1 VQGVRRIVAGNARH
15 LEANPAAGGGVIE
28 HGKDVLSAP
37 DFGDAFDQVGAR
49 RPRRRTRRPLAAPF
63 PMTDRLTISLRAV
76 SVRRGDKWVLRDISW
91 LLRPGQRWALVG
103 DNGAGKTQLL
113 KLLSG
118 DVWPTPGGPKSSGG
132 RARFKNGERSYQAGG
147 LAIDLIDAK
156 RRVAYVG
163 AEQQD
168 KYARYGWNLR
178 VRDLVATGLH
188 RTDLLLLPVT
198 APQARRV
205 AVVLRAYGLQRHAG
219 RKFLSLS
226 YGQQRLALL
235 ARALVQ
241 DPDWLLLDELYN
253 GLDANY
259 RRRIDT
265 ALEAAARSGRSW
277 VATAH
282 RAVDVPQGTRHML
295 ELRAGHVHAVKDI
308 GAPDL
313 ERLTERAGESPSD
326 PARTNKAVGT
336 RRSESPRHVAAT
348 RAPVLVRLSQAAV
361 YVDYRP
367 VLRDL
372 DWQLR
377 SGEHWAIYGANG
389 AGKTSF
395 LKLLYGDLSPAL
407 GGSIERAGF
416 PPGTPIAEWKQQVGY
431 VSPELQSDYAINV
444 SVLDLVASGRYASI
458 GLVEELTARDRRV
471 AGDWLRFFGL
481 FSVAKRRP
489 RELSYGQLR
498 RALIAR
504 AMAADARILLLDE
517 PLTGLDPTQRAI
529 VKRLLE
535 RLTQRLTLVIAVHH
549 AQDLPR
555 GMTHGLRLHNRR
567 AFPAD
572 AYSAT

>member
-1 VQGVRRIVAGNARH
+1 MTGR
-15 LEANPAAGGGVIE
+15 
-28 HGKDVLSAP
+28 LS
-37 DFGDAFDQVGAR
+37 
-49 RPRRRTRRPLAAPF
+49 
-63 PMTDRLTISLRAV
+63 ISLRAA

-91 LLRPGQRWALVG
+91 QLRPGQRWALIG

-118 DVWPTPGGPKSSGG
+118 DVWPTPDGTSP
-132 RARFKNGERSYQAGG
+132 RNGERSYQAGG
-147 LAIDLIDAK
+147 LPIDLIDAK

-163 AEQQD
+163 AELQD

-198 APQARRV
+198 AGQARRV
-205 AVVLRAYGLQRHAG
+205 AAVLRAYGLQRHAE

-241 DPDWLLLDELYN
+241 DPDWLLLDEFYN
-253 GLDANY
+253 GLDRAY

-265 ALEAAARSGRSW
+265 ALAAAARSGRSW

-282 RAVDVPQGTRHML
+282 RAVDVPRGTLHML
-295 ELRAGHVHAVKDI
+295 ELRAGHVYAVKDI
-308 GAPDL
+308 GAADL
-313 ERLTERAGESPSD
+313 ERLTEEARESPSD
-326 PARTNKAVGT
+326 AARHAEARN
-336 RRSESPRHVAAT
+336 
-348 RAPVLVRLSQAAV
+348 APVLIRLSHVDV
-361 YVDYRP
+361 YMDYRL
-367 VLRDL
+367 VLRNL

-389 AGKTSF
+389 AGKTTF
-395 LKLLYGDLSPAL
+395 LKLLYGDLSPAF

-416 PPGTPIAEWKQQVGY
+416 ARGTPIAEWKRQVGY

-458 GLVEELTARDRRV
+458 GLVDEPSARDRRR
-471 AGDWLRFFGL
+471 ASDWLRFFGL
-481 FSVAKRRP
+481 LSVATRRP

-517 PLTGLDPTQRAI
+517 PLTGLDPKQRAI
-529 VKRLLE
+529 MKKLLE
-535 RLTQRLTLVIAVHH
+535 RLMQRLTLIIAVHH
-549 AQDLPR
+549 AEDLPR

-572 AYSAT
+572 SYSAT